1 MKNSS
6 PTHLYRYQD
15 SQNYF
20 IRFRMNSFKNIR
32 YIKPD
37 GYFVASL
44 RTSSYDDAKWL
55 AFYIKRNLMKEISME
70 CFSNNTVK
78 SVVSLGDKLN
88 SVGHLFQHEPSNSNT
103 QFKALL
109 RQRFTELLKV
119 GKLMLEHG
127 LDQYDNLQKPLSEE
141 QMQTLRDMPG
151 QLVSLSEQLAML
163 EMVSNKRVDVSIDSE
178 HKYLDYRDMV
188 NALTHQL
195 DEFKTQLA
203 DYRLEATGSV
213 QSCTSEEL
221 HNFTIAMADQN
232 QVKVRLDQQQA
243 NKQPDGVNFY
253 SIDNQLS
260 LFLQEKSRTIDEDTI
275 EGYRSKFS
283 VFFET
288 VPAESD
294 CRSITKQHVQHIK
307 TALLARKSNASKGC
321 SDKFLNPKTINGYL
335 SNYSTFFSYLEKNV
349 EGIDKNPFSGVSIAK
364 NEMNSIKRRPFTE
377 SEIKQLL
384 AYKPMHGSEAR
395 AFRQDAEWFVPVA
408 VYTGMRLNE
417 ISEITL
423 DSIKQVDDIWCFDL
437 TLSDVKNMD
446 SRRLVPIAQTLLDM
460 GLLNYANKLRSEGKS
475 LLFFQIRKGKKKA
488 GKAGWGDPISRWF
501 NRTVLKNIGI
511 DFDKEEREKKSVVFH
526 SLRHT
531 FVSTCVKKGEQKHL
545 IKRIVGHAQDDE
557 ITLGT
562 YSDVNEIDLKLLK
575 ELIDRAIA
583 W

>member
-20 IRFRMNSFKNIR
+20 IRFRMNFFKNID

-37 GYFVASL
+37 AYFVASL

-78 SVVSLGDKLN
+78 SVVSLGDTLN
-88 SVGHLFQHEPSNSNT
+88 SVDHLLQHEPSNSNA

-109 RQRFTELLKV
+109 RGRFAELLKV

-127 LDQYDNLQKPLSEE
+127 LDQYDDLQKPLSDEH
-141 QMQTLRDMPG
+141 MQTLRTHSE
-151 QLVSLSEQLAML
+151 QLVSPSEQLAML
-163 EMVSNKRVDVSIDSE
+163 ETVSNKHVDVNIDSQ
-178 HKYLDYRDMV
+178 HKYLDYRKMV

-195 DEFKTQLA
+195 DELKTQLA

-232 QVKVRLDQQQA
+232 QVKVRLDQHEA
-243 NKQPDGVNFY
+243 NKQPDGINFH

-275 EGYRSKFS
+275 DGYRSKFS

-288 VPAESD
+288 VPPETD

-335 SNYSTFFSYLEKNV
+335 SNFSTFFSYLAKNV
-349 EGIDKNPFSGVSIAK
+349 DGIDKNPFVGVSIAK
-364 NEMNSIKRRPFTE
+364 NEMDSIKRRPFTE
-377 SEIKQLL
+377 SEIKRLL
-384 AYKPMHGSEAR
+384 AYKPLHGSEAR
-395 AFRQDAEWFVPVA
+395 VFRQDAKWYVPIA
-408 VYTGMRLNE
+408 VYSGMRLNE

-423 DSIKQVDDIWCFDL
+423 DSVKQVDGIWCFDL
-437 TLSDVKNMD
+437 TSSDVKNMD
-446 SRRLVPIAQTLLDM
+446 SRRLVPIAQVILDM
-460 GLLNYANKLRSEGKS
+460 GLLRYVDKLRSQGKS
-475 LLFFQIRKGKKKA
+475 LLFPQIRVGKKKA
-488 GKAGWGDPISRWF
+488 GKAGWGDSISRWF

-511 DFDKEEREKKSVVFH
+511 DCDKEEKEKKSVVFH

-575 ELIDRAIA
+575 ELIDRAIV

>member
-6 PTHLYRYQD
+6 PTYLYRYQD

-488 GKAGWGDPISRWF
+488 GKARWGDPISRWF

-575 ELIDRAIA
+575 ELIDRAIV